1 MFKGVSPVFVILL
14 ALATVM
20 LGCSTPED
28 AVVSSGLSDEEVE
41 NLVERSYQYVAMY
54 NVNNKFA
61 LKQGGW
67 NTCAADTELKDHT
80 MREIARPNNDTLY
93 ISCMLDLRQ
102 EPVIIDIPV
111 LGSDYS
117 SLMITAYDH
126 YVNVPMTTRL
136 GDFQKPEKMLVYSA
150 NSQGY
155 DGEAVDGIDRTFE
168 TTGDFVSAVFRVMPH
183 AGEPE
188 RFQAITEHMKEVKLT
203 TLSEYR
209 GGEAPAVDDVE
220 FPPVGA
226 TDFDIFENN
235 LLEVMQFVFN
245 HISFDSEN
253 DIDQGVLAAYEPL
266 GVEPGKAFDPGAVAA
281 IDGSRVREVA
291 ERIAG
296 ENLAHANDPGFM
308 QENSL
313 RLFQLKGQMSLD
325 MLLFQSVIG
334 PIGLPAQEA
343 VYPAIVTADGQSM
356 NAQNDY
362 VIRMTSDELP
372 PSTAFWS
379 VTLYDL
385 ENGFFLPNDRKK
397 YSVGENAGKQLD
409 DDGGITIYIAA
420 DPPSGVPAENWLPIE
435 RRDEDLN
442 VIMRIYAPDLESYE
456 AWTPP
461 VAEKLAEA
469 ATG

>member
-1 MFKGVSPVFVILL
+1 MKRNLTFLSIILV

-28 AVVSSGLSDEEVE
+28 AVVSSGLSDQEVE

-61 LKQGGW
+61 LTQGGW
-67 NTCAADTELKDHT
+67 NTCIADTELKNHT
-80 MREIARPNNDTLY
+80 MRDIARPNNDTLY

-296 ENLAHANDPGFM
+296 ENLARANDPGFM

-442 VIMRIYAPDLESYE
+442 VIMRIYAPDLERYE

-461 VAEKLAEA
+461 VAEKLKEA
-469 ATG
+469 AG

>member
-1 MFKGVSPVFVILL
+1 MFKGVSSVFVILL
-14 ALATVM
+14 ALATAM

-61 LKQGGW
+61 LTQGGW
-67 NTCAADTELKDHT
+67 NTCIADTELKNHT
-80 MREIARPNNDTLY
+80 MRDIARPNNDTLY
-93 ISCMLDLRQ
+93 ISCMLDLRM

-296 ENLAHANDPGFM
+296 ENLARANDPGFM

-442 VIMRIYAPDLESYE
+442 VIMRIYAPDLERYE

-461 VAEKLAEA
+461 VAAKLAEA
-469 ATG
+469 TG